1 MIPSAYCNL
10 EVRGTAT
17 HGHGTMIVPAL
28 ANLMTVLHGFFVDH
42 PGSYALDFPEL
53 KAGKANKTALL
64 GRVIRV
70 FSDSREH
77 CDALLETVEQHAV
90 LSQYIMTGRVRT
102 VVEHSGQWVSMHR
115 ARIAPR
121 SQPSNRHRDLEAQQ
135 NHQPPFLLMRSHSTQ
150 QHFSLMLER
159 RAYLERGADAGV
171 SNSYGLSGAR
181 PVYLPDLPA

>member
-1 MIPSAYCNL
+1 MIPSVYCNL
-10 EVRGTAT
+10 EVRGTAID
-17 HGHGTMIVPAL
+17 GHGTMIVPVMTR
-28 ANLMTVLHGFFVDH
+28 LMAFLHGFFVDH
-42 PGSYALDFPEL
+42 PGLYALDFPEL

-70 FSDSREH
+70 FSGSREH
-77 CDALLETVEQHAV
+77 CDALLEAVEQHAV
-90 LSQYIMTGRVRT
+90 LSRYIMTGRVRT
-102 VVEHSGQWVSMHR
+102 VAEHSGQWVSMHR

-121 SQPSNRHRDLEAQQ
+121 SQPGNRYRDLEAQK